1 MAATIGMARGSRNH
15 RQESSDCVAP
25 GTVTS
30 TTIAV
35 RRAGN
40 MAAPPPRW
48 LTLLATLSLAA
59 LHLSAQ
65 RGAQAQVFDWNGI
78 SIKQYVAQE
87 HYEHW
92 QKDDET
98 YDSWAYR
105 NVRTR
110 VALHRTR
117 RGRRL
122 NSRRST
128 NQRCELLLTRFLLA
142 HRAGLSGLQ
151 R

>member
-1 MAATIGMARGSRNH
+1 MAA
-15 RQESSDCVAP
+15 P
-25 GTVTS
+25 
-30 TTIAV
+30 
-35 RRAGN
+35 
-40 MAAPPPRW
+40 PPPRW
-48 LTLLATLSLAA
+48 LTLLATLGMAA

-92 QKDDET
+92 QKDDEA

-110 VALHRTR
+110 A
-117 RGRRL
+117 GAAP
-122 NSRRST
+122 NPP
-128 NQRCELLLTRFLLA
+128 
-142 HRAGLSGLQ
+142 RASAQ
-151 R
+151 FPAIDQPTV